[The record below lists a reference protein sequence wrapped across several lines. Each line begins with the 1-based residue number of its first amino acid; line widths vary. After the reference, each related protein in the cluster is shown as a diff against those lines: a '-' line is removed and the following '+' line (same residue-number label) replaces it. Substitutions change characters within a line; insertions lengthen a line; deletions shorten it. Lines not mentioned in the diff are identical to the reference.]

1 MTTAVER
8 YHAWSH
14 IVLFLMLFMIGL
26 AVLRFGN
33 PTGLA
38 AGNQT
43 ISSDGVGD
51 LKPFLTAVGL
61 LMGMLIATLAALS
74 FNARPTPARQA
85 SDVRQPQKSEREMV
99 NELLA
104 DIRKNL
110 RR

>member
-1 MTTAVER
+1 
-8 YHAWSH
+8 
-14 IVLFLMLFMIGL
+14 MISI

-74 FNARPTPARQA
+74 FNARPAPVKNTAKARA
-85 SDVRQPQKSEREMV
+85 PVKSEREMV